1 MKVKKIYLAV
11 CASLLALSASVG
23 AQTAFDQ
30 KQMLRKNEPIEIV
43 SNKMEAFQEKKMV
56 VFSGNA
62 VAQQGDVQLKT
73 DRLAIYY
80 KKADG
85 KKNTIGKQELEVAGE
100 LDRIEA
106 KGNVVITQKE
116 LSATGDEAIYYQ
128 DTAQFV
134 MTGQPVLK
142 QGRNVIKG
150 CKVFIYVNENRGEVQ
165 KCDTENSGRVT
176 AIIHPKDKKEETQR
190 PDTARPDKR

>member
-1 MKVKKIYLAV
+1 MKEKKIYLAV
-11 CASLLALSASVG
+11 CVSLFVMTASVG
-23 AQTAFDQ
+23 AQTPLDQ
-30 KQMLRKNEPIEIV
+30 KKMLRKNEPIEIV

-73 DRLAIYY
+73 DRLSIYY
-80 KKADG
+80 KKTDG

-116 LSATGDEAIYYQ
+116 LSASGDEAIYYQ

-176 AIIHPKDKKEETQR
+176 AVIHPKDNQ
-190 PDTARPDKR
+190 